1 MEEVKRIYIL
11 LLHGNGLKIK
21 DIAKELDLDKYYVAD
36 ILFSTDNIP
45 FWYQDSSSLWFAKEG
60 AIVIDEPEE
69 EQSKAPIVVPK
80 VINTDRFLKGHTS
93 AALLSH
99 LSHLSQYRI
108 YSDNE
113 LAELFRRYREG
124 DIKARELIVK
134 SQQKLVAGI
143 AVLYTKY
150 GIPLEDLIQEGNIG
164 LIRAIERF
172 DYHRFRSFHNFAKSW
187 ILQAISASM
196 ATLPYMVRLPLNQL
210 ALYRKV
216 RKFKEKYEQQ
226 NGCLPSVNDIEID
239 DNTDYETIAF
249 LDKLPDSLKEL
260 ATLSENLDIYE
271 SNDLRPDAFQEKEY
285 KHYLVKRLMR
295 CLDSRSQQ
303 ILTKY
308 FGLDGNREGE
318 TLNAIGDY
326 LGLTRER
333 VRQIVEKTIRQ
344 LRDLS
349 GIKREEAKLGDLIRL
364 DSSEQVGR
372 VVKVK
377 KAVNGSTILVLK
389 MGSGEMEEVSANDYS
404 YEILR
409 KTIIKKQQNDP
420 PPAIVIQAKKKKTT
434 IQKNI
439 SQPNSDVQREVT
451 ELDGVKVGDRIVYNG
466 KNCTICKI
474 MTRASSSLFY
484 VKYDDGI
491 LDLVPNKKNLYRKT
505 EGRPA
510 SALPQSKSDNS
521 EIKAEVSMRKKSKE
535 AKVGDRIRYDYQLCT
550 VIEVKTIRNSLR
562 LVIKYDDGTID
573 NVQDDRNRYR
583 VVSRGDGVSANFLQ
597 TQIEDQEVLHVGDVI
612 IYNGYTCSVINMKWD
627 GYIHKYFIKY
637 PDGSINFITSKSK
650 YKKIMSEGEIIQK
663 DNNRKKSKGRE
674 LLYGNYSTINYNNH
688 ARQNKAKVGDW
699 IIRTSDNLI
708 GQVIDIIKLNNGVE
722 RLILELKDGSQA
734 SVLNNTLLYYV
745 LL

>member
-99 LSHLSQYRI
+99 LSHLSQYQI

-172 DYHRFRSFHNFAKSW
+172 NYHRFRSFHNFAKSW
-187 ILQAISASM
+187 ILQAVSASM

-271 SNDLRPDAFQEKEY
+271 SQSNTTEEIIESEHNKRHAW
-285 KHYLVKRLMR
+285 YLLNRLNHR
-295 CLDSRSQQ
+295 ERH
-303 ILTKY
+303 IIEAY
-308 FGLDGNREGE
+308 FGINAKEESLFSIGE
-318 TLNAIGDY
+318 KLN
-326 LGLTRER
+326 LTRER
-333 VRQIVEKTIRQ
+333 VRQILWKTIRQ

-521 EIKAEVSMRKKSKE
+521 EIKAEVSLRKKSKE

-573 NVQDDRNRYR
+573 NVQNDRNRYR
-583 VVSRGDGVSANFLQ
+583 VVSRGDGVSANYLQ

-663 DNNRKKSKGRE
+663 DNNRESSKGRE